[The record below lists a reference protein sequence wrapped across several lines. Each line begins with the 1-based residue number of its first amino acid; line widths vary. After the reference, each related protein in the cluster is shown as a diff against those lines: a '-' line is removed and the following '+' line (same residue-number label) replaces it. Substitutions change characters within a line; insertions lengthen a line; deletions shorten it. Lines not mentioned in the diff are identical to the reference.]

1 MNPNISKRV
10 FWTLFIIA
18 IAITFCYY
26 VFGYKVTSDG
36 ETIPLFLPVLAVLLF
51 VVVCGGVVL
60 FVLSFIKDIIYDVRS
75 SRRIAL
81 VRLGVIV
88 FVALVISLFYFTD
101 RVHSV
106 GSRLAD
112 TSIRSI
118 LLFVCAGLLSMLY
131 FKLYKKFK
139 R

>member
-18 IAITFCYY
+18 IAVTFCYY
-26 VFGYKVTSDG
+26 VFGYKVTGDG
-36 ETIPLFLPVLAVLLF
+36 ETIPVFLPVLAVLLF
-51 VVVCGGVVL
+51 VVVGGGVVL
-60 FVLSFIKDIIYDVRS
+60 FIISFIKDIIYDVRG
-75 SRRIAL
+75 SRRMAL
-81 VRLGVIV
+81 IRLGVIV
-88 FVALVISLFYFTD
+88 FVALVISSFYLTD